1 MKAFFTILKFALLA
15 ALLIGLAFGYIFF
28 RVWQKNERPTIE
40 SNSWDKE
47 QILLGHDAT
56 LRVSITAP
64 WHREITRPT
73 PFAHPEFLA
82 PVPGEATIKKGSLN
96 LKGKRTWELR
106 VPFVATDT
114 KSLKGLTATFPLKT
128 PKRISPNSVTLTLPP
143 LSIVTPD
150 EIPENPHNPEAFL
163 TEEKPKEKPKKN
175 SEEKAETKRWYWVL
189 AALLFIPAI
198 IYLLRRTGVL
208 KTTPPWE
215 KALSKLDQLDPTT
228 QPVTFYS
235 KLTDILKQYTSER
248 FSVRGRSKTSAEFI
262 QILRNHPQIPKD
274 NLDDLSSFANLA
286 DAVKFADHT
295 PNDTEAQTS
304 LDLIRSF
311 VTATTPEP
319 NTDTSDV

>member
-15 ALLIGLAFGYIFF
+15 ALLIGLSFGYIFF

-64 WHREITRPT
+64 WHREIIRPT

-150 EIPENPHNPEAFL
+150 E
-163 TEEKPKEKPKKN
+163 TPK
-175 SEEKAETKRWYWVL
+175 
-189 AALLFIPAI
+189 
-198 IYLLRRTGVL
+198 
-208 KTTPPWE
+208 
-215 KALSKLDQLDPTT
+215 
-228 QPVTFYS
+228 
-235 KLTDILKQYTSER
+235 R
-248 FSVRGRSKTSAEFI
+248 FSLRKNRRKVRKKR
-262 QILRNHPQIPKD
+262 PKQSD
-274 NLDDLSSFANLA
+274 RIGALPRFSSFPPSSI
-286 DAVKFADHT
+286 F
-295 PNDTEAQTS
+295 
-304 LDLIRSF
+304 F
-311 VTATTPEP
+311 GEP
-319 NTDTSDV
+319 AF